1 MAESTRAARSQRDML
16 RWGIRL
22 GGLAVALG
30 LMGLGFL
37 LETVFHLTGP
47 FLLLLVLGGVVGMGT
62 SLAAKWASSPPPYV
76 SQREIS
82 GAIVQRLLLAPGAPL
97 VLGKAEEKVPL
108 RLTVTLASGVVA
120 HLERWEHQFE
130 TKTHVGGRR
139 WKITTTKNATDAITL
154 RFAPGRFPQLPAV
167 LAALQQRK
175 FEVRGRDG
183 ELTVTTPVGFVQ
195 DKATSPLQTIPSTL
209 AMLHGLLDP
218 TPVLAT

>member
-1 MAESTRAARSQRDML
+1 
-16 RWGIRL
+16 
-22 GGLAVALG
+22 
-30 LMGLGFL
+30 MGLGFL

-47 FLLLLVLGGVVGMGT
+47 FLLLLVLGGVVGMATGV
-62 SLAAKWASSPPPYV
+62 AAKWASTPPPYV
-76 SQREIS
+76 SQREVC
-82 GAIVQRLLLAPGAPL
+82 AAMVQRLILAPGAPL

-154 RFAPGRFPQLPAV
+154 RFAPGRFPQRPAV

-175 FEVRGRDG
+175 IEVRARDG
-183 ELTVTTPVGFVQ
+183 ELMVTTPAGFVQ
-195 DKATSPLQTIPSTL
+195 DKAVSPLHSMPSTL